1 MTDLTAAVIHG
12 IRLGGLSPVE
22 SIVARS
28 GMGRTDVDGVL
39 VTIGDSGW
47 ATLRSG
53 RMPGWMLTKEGRL
66 EGERLLAEELD
77 ATGRRQELV
86 VAYDEF
92 LPHNREFLALC
103 TDWQLCDV
111 DGAAVVNDH
120 EDAEHD
126 RRVISRLEL
135 LHAQLSE
142 LLDRMASVLPRLS
155 AYAPR
160 FSEALQHVHHGELE
174 WFTKPIINSYHT
186 VWFELHE
193 DLLATLGIERS
204 SEVAR

>member
-1 MTDLTAAVIHG
+1 MTDLTTAVIHG

-28 GMGRTDVDGVL
+28 GLDRTDVDDAL
-39 VTIGDSGW
+39 VAIDESGW

-53 RMPGWMLTKEGRL
+53 RMPGWMLTREGRL
-66 EGERLLAEELD
+66 EGERLLAQELD
-77 ATGRRQELV
+77 QTGGRQALV

-92 LPHNREFLALC
+92 LPHNREFLSVC
-103 TDWQLCDV
+103 TDWQLRDV
-111 DGAAVVNDH
+111 DGDPVVNDH
-120 EDAEHD
+120 EDAGHD
-126 RRVISRLEL
+126 RRVIERLDS

-142 LLDRMASVLPRLS
+142 LLVQMASVLPRLS

-160 FSEALQHVHHGELE
+160 FSEALQHVHQGELE
-174 WFTKPIINSYHT
+174 WFTKPIIDSYHT